1 MLQII
6 SNGKTIGLDGEVK
19 MKARAYYFKWKFLWI
34 SWVLE
39 LGSETTVLYVDNVK
53 KILIGSDRI
62 SYFHLSLSKK
72 RALKKLK
79 EFCERRY
86 S

>member
-1 MLQII
+1 
-6 SNGKTIGLDGEVK
+6 
-19 MKARAYYFKWKFLWI
+19 MKAKAYYFKWKFIWV

-39 LGSETTVLYVDNVK
+39 IGGGSPTVLYADNIK
-53 KILIGSDRI
+53 SLTIESEGI

-72 RALKKLK
+72 RAVKKLK
-79 EFCERRY
+79 EFCVRRY

>member
-1 MLQII
+1 
-6 SNGKTIGLDGEVK
+6 
-19 MKARAYYFKWKFLWI
+19 MKAKGYYYKWKFLWI

-39 LGSETTVLYVDNVK
+39 LRSEPTVFYADNVK
-53 KILIGSDRI
+53 SISIESDRI
-62 SYFHLSLSKK
+62 CYFRLSLTKK